1 MPTDRHIPADAPLSG
16 PAGAVATT
24 LEGETIILDPDAS
37 KYFSLSGVGTR
48 VWELL
53 RGGTTAGSLVQTIT
67 AEFDVDPAT
76 CARDVDGLLGELE
89 QAGLLVVGDAR
100 S

>member
-1 MPTDRHIPADAPLSG
+1 MPTDRPIPADAPLSI
-16 PAGAVATT
+16 PTGAVATT
-24 LEGETIILDPDAS
+24 LQGETIILDPDAS

-53 RGGTTAGSLVQTIT
+53 QEGTTAGSLVQTIT
-67 AEFDVDPAT
+67 AEYDVDPAT
-76 CARDVDGLLGELE
+76 CARDVERVLRELRQEGLLM
-89 QAGLLVVGDAR
+89 VGDAR